1 MGLMKMNKL
10 YKELSLKF
18 TEEGYKLA
26 DKKSKKIYKQHKRDQ
41 EELLDKIAKIIL
53 TYTVLDNILSIGS
66 KEKNTLR
73 KEFSN
78 TIDSICLGQF
88 KLEKDVMQDI
98 FETVTK
104 DKYYSS
110 AYTLNLGIDF
120 NLQKIA
126 DKQIKEIVNKT
137 IKGELWS
144 DRLWTNK
151 KDLEKSLKVEIERF
165 LQGKTNVN
173 RIEKVVK
180 GKFNQNAFNTKRLV
194 ETEVAKCQNEVN
206 DVFAEEHGIEEQ
218 IYTATLDNAT
228 SKFCREHDGERY
240 KINDLRPSLPAHP
253 FCRSCYI
260 NIPFKDWKPKIRKD
274 NITKEYIPYIN
285 YKEWLEQQGI

>member
-1 MGLMKMNKL
+1 MNKL
-10 YKELSLKF
+10 YEDLTLQF
-18 TEEGYKLA
+18 TEEGYKTA
-26 DKKSKKIYKQHKRDQ
+26 DKKSKKIYKQHKQDQ
-41 EELLDKIAKIIL
+41 EEVLNKIAKIIL

-66 KEKNTLR
+66 KDKKILR

-78 TIDSICLGQF
+78 IISSICLGQF
-88 KLEKDVMQDI
+88 KLEKDIMQDI

-104 DKYYSS
+104 DKYYSD
-110 AYTLNLGIDF
+110 YYVLKLGLDF
-120 NLQKIA
+120 KLQKLT
-126 DKQIKEIVNKT
+126 DRQIKEIVNKT

-144 DRLWTNK
+144 DRLWNNK

-173 RIEKVVK
+173 KIEKVIK
-180 GKFNQNAFNTKRLV
+180 DRFNQNAYNTKRLV
-194 ETEVAKCQNEVN
+194 ETEVAKCQSEVN
-206 DVFAEEHGIEEQ
+206 DVFAEEQGIEEQ

-228 SKFCREHDGERY
+228 SKFCSEHDGKRY
-240 KINDLRPSLPAHP
+240 KINDLNKPSLPAHP

-260 NIPFKDWKPKIRKD
+260 NIPFKDWKPKVRKD

-285 YKEWLEQQGI
+285 YKEWLEQQDIK